1 MKDSSIDRPVF
12 LMCPP
17 DHFSVRYRINPWM
30 QPDEWAKH
38 GPQLLAQARAGW
50 QRLVETLRG
59 LGASVVIL
67 PAQPEL
73 PDLVFTANAAVV
85 LDGTALLARFRFPQR
100 RGEEPHI
107 SQFFEELRATGA
119 IERVVEL
126 PEGMTLEGAGDCVWD
141 STRQLYW
148 IGYGPRSDA
157 TGSRIVQEVFGTR
170 VIELELVDPRYYH
183 LDTCLCVLDG
193 GHVLYVPEAF
203 SMAGLQ
209 RLYAKVPESHRIPVR
224 AQDAEQLAV
233 NAVCI
238 GRHVVLSQC
247 SAALRAALESAG
259 YGVHEVHIPQ
269 FALSGG
275 SVCCLTL
282 RLDRRSGIEQA
293 QLTKSGWLFPHDVP
307 PSRRDRPQDPR
318 GAAT

>member
-1 MKDSSIDRPVF
+1 MNRPII

-30 QPDEWAKH
+30 QPEEWSKRE
-38 GPQLLAQARAGW
+38 PELLAQARTGW
-50 QRLVETLRG
+50 HRLVETLRE

-73 PDLVFTANAAVV
+73 PDLVFTANAAAV
-85 LDGTALLARFRFPQR
+85 LDGTALLTRFRHR
-100 RGEEPHI
+100 ERTAEEPHI
-107 SQFFEELRATGA
+107 AHFFEQLRVTRM
-119 IERVVEL
+119 IDKVVEL
-126 PEGMTLEGAGDCVWD
+126 PPGARLEGAGDCVWD
-141 STRQLYW
+141 TARSLFW
-148 IGYGPRSDA
+148 MGYGPRSDA
-157 TGSRIVQEVFGTR
+157 SGSRIVQDVFGTR
-170 VIELELVDPRYYH
+170 TVELELINPRYYH

-203 SMAGLQ
+203 NMAGLH
-209 RLYAKVPESHRIPVR
+209 RIYAHVPESLRIPVR

-247 SAALRAALESAG
+247 SLGLKSTLEAAG
-259 YGVHEVHIPQ
+259 YTVHETRIPE

-282 RLDRRSGIEQA
+282 RLDRHSRLARA
-293 QLTKSGWLFPHDVP
+293 QLPKTG
-307 PSRRDRPQDPR
+307 
-318 GAAT
+318 